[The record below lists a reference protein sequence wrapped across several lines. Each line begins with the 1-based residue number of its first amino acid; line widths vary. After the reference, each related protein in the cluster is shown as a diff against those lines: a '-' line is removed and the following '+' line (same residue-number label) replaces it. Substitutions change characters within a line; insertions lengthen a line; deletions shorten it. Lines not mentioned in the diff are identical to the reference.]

1 MDNQRNMLLNPQNW
15 ISEMRMTSS
24 WNEGGT
30 AVYIAL
36 RWLGLSLFFWRWVLK
51 TFQLKQELWS
61 LGGRF
66 NISDEAGMPHYQCEG
81 SLFRVPKR
89 FTITD
94 MQGNLVSQIEKIFL
108 SFLPTFKVNLAC
120 GESFTLRKEW
130 TLFKPRYQIENLNM
144 IIQGDFWN
152 LDFDLEK
159 DGQVLA
165 RISQEWL
172 RLTSTY
178 NIEVYDE
185 SYADLV
191 ISLVVAIDY
200 VKAMEANSSNGS

>member
-1 MDNQRNMLLNPQNW
+1 M
-15 ISEMRMTSS
+15 
-24 WNEGGT
+24 
-30 AVYIAL
+30 
-36 RWLGLSLFFWRWVLK
+36 K

-66 NISDEAGMPHYQCEG
+66 NISDETGAPHYQCEG
-81 SLFRVPKR
+81 SLFRVPKQ

-94 MQGNLVSQIEKIFL
+94 MQGKLVSQIEKNFL

-130 TLFKPRYQIENLNM
+130 TFFKPRYQIENLKM
-144 IIQGDFWN
+144 TIQGDFWDM
-152 LDFDLEK
+152 DFELER

-165 RISQEWL
+165 RISQERL
-172 RLTSTY
+172 HLTSTY

-185 SYADLV
+185 NYSDLV
-191 ISLVVAIDY
+191 ISLVVAIDH
-200 VKAMEANSSNGS
+200 VKAMEASSSNGR

>member
-1 MDNQRNMLLNPQNW
+1 MDNQKNMLLNLHNW

-30 AVYIAL
+30 AVCIAL
-36 RWLGLSLFFWRWVLK
+36 RWLDLSLFLEVDMK
-51 TFQLKQELWS
+51 TFRLEQELWF

-66 NISDEAGMPHYQCEG
+66 TISDELGLARYQCEG
-81 SLFRVPKR
+81 SFFQIPKT
-89 FTITD
+89 FTIRD
-94 MQGNLVSQIEKIFL
+94 MQGNLVSQIEKEFL
-108 SFLPTFKVNLAC
+108 SFLPTFKVNLAS

-144 IIQGDFWN
+144 IIQGDFWDM
-152 LDFDLEK
+152 DFDLEK

>member
-1 MDNQRNMLLNPQNW
+1 MKIFRL
-15 ISEMRMTSS
+15 E
-24 WNEGGT
+24 
-30 AVYIAL
+30 
-36 RWLGLSLFFWRWVLK
+36 
-51 TFQLKQELWS
+51 QELWS

-66 NISDEAGMPHYQCEG
+66 TISDELGLARYQCEG
-81 SLFRVPKR
+81 SFFQIPKT
-89 FTITD
+89 FTIMD
-94 MQGNLVSQIEKIFL
+94 MQGDLVSQIKKEFL
-108 SFLPTFKVNLAC
+108 SFLPTFKVNLAS

-144 IIQGDFWN
+144 IIQGDFWDM
-152 LDFDLEK
+152 DFDLEK

>member
-1 MDNQRNMLLNPQNW
+1 MDGQKNMLLNLHNW

-30 AVYIAL
+30 AVCIAL
-36 RWLGLSLFFWRWVLK
+36 RWLDLSLFLEVDMK
-51 TFQLKQELWS
+51 TFRLEQELWF

-66 NISDEAGMPHYQCEG
+66 TISDELGLARYQCEG
-81 SLFRVPKR
+81 SFFQIPKT
-89 FTITD
+89 FTIRD
-94 MQGNLVSQIEKIFL
+94 MQGNLVSQIEKEFL
-108 SFLPTFKVNLAC
+108 SFLPTFKVNLAS

-144 IIQGDFWN
+144 IIQGDFWDM
-152 LDFDLEK
+152 DFDLEK

>member
-1 MDNQRNMLLNPQNW
+1 M
-15 ISEMRMTSS
+15 
-24 WNEGGT
+24 
-30 AVYIAL
+30 
-36 RWLGLSLFFWRWVLK
+36 K

-66 NISDEAGMPHYQCEG
+66 NISDETGAPHYQCEG
-81 SLFRVPKR
+81 SLFRVPKQ

-94 MQGNLVSQIEKIFL
+94 MQGKLVSQIEKNFL

-144 IIQGDFWN
+144 IIQGDFWDM
-152 LDFDLEK
+152 DFDLEK

>member
-1 MDNQRNMLLNPQNW
+1 MKVVPRF
-15 ISEMRMTSS
+15 ISPFVD
-24 WNEGGT
+24 W
-30 AVYIAL
+30 ACL
-36 RWLGLSLFFWRWVLK
+36 CFFWRWVLK

-144 IIQGDFWN
+144 IIQGDFWDM
-152 LDFDLEK
+152 DFDLEK

>member
-1 MDNQRNMLLNPQNW
+1 M
-15 ISEMRMTSS
+15 
-24 WNEGGT
+24 
-30 AVYIAL
+30 
-36 RWLGLSLFFWRWVLK
+36 K

-66 NISDEAGMPHYQCEG
+66 NISDETGVPHYQCEG
-81 SLFRVPKR
+81 SLFRVPKQ

-94 MQGNLVSQIEKIFL
+94 MQGKLVSQIEKNFL

-130 TLFKPRYQIENLNM
+130 TFFKPRYQIDNLQM
-144 IIQGDFWN
+144 VVQGDFWDM
-152 LDFDLEK
+152 DFDLTRE
-159 DGQVLA
+159 GQLLA

-172 RLTSTY
+172 RMTSTY
-178 NIEVYDE
+178 TIEVYDE
-185 SYADLV
+185 SYADLI

-200 VKAMEANSSNGS
+200 VKAMEASASHGS